1 MYEKKELIIIVALI
15 FSLILLN
22 LLRVSV
28 HIQVLVYLALLLP
41 YIFKKL
47 KEYLEEEEMEN
58 NFPIFLRDLAQY
70 LEIGQPLPVA
80 LRSIKENNYGKRL
93 NYEIRKMLSEMEF
106 GLTFIEAF
114 ERVAKRTKSEKI
126 KKTIY
131 SIIEAERYGGD
142 IKGLLENLSRS
153 LEELIEIK
161 KERISKLKN
170 FMLIYYGIFISLL
183 ASIVLSIYLI
193 KRFFSEFAIPDI
205 LEQFKTVAYI
215 LVFLNAIFT
224 GLVIGK
230 VSTGKVISGVT
241 HSIILVVISSLVMY
255 LIS

>member
-1 MYEKKELIIIVALI
+1 MYERGELILITALI
-15 FSLILLN
+15 LSLILLN
-22 LLRVSV
+22 IFKVSV
-28 HIQVLVYLALLLP
+28 YIQILVYLTLLLP

-80 LRSIKENNYGKRL
+80 LKSIKENNYGKRL

-170 FMLIYYGIFISLL
+170 FMLVYYGIFISFLI
-183 ASIVLSIYLI
+183 SIVLIIYFI
-193 KRFFSEFAIPDI
+193 KRFFGEFTTPE
-205 LEQFKTVAYI
+205 LLKQFKTVTYVLI
-215 LVFLNAIFT
+215 FLNAVFT

-230 VSTGKVISGVT
+230 VSTGKAISGIT
-241 HSIILVVISSLVMY
+241 HSIILVVLSSLVMY
-255 LIS
+255 LI